1 MQLGVCG
8 FGYSGSGAVLDLL
21 KDYPSVI
28 VADKVE
34 LSFTFKP
41 DGLND
46 LKKAICTEPTRHWS
60 SDTTIRRFIQ
70 FMKRKRRIYNR
81 ATDGQFGPL
90 SVDFIKKIIQVEWPG
105 YTGTHYYQDSG
116 VEFFFKQ
123 ILALHLRVLIEKYF
137 KPLKFNTWPQKTMYY
152 SYMEEKEFDEKAH
165 DFVQKVIM
173 SITGKTD
180 KIVAVDQLFS
190 ANRPQDSF
198 AYFDHPKAIVVL
210 RDPRDTYLLAKR
222 AVGIYSKFIPVNKVE
237 SFIAYYKGL
246 MDSRSY
252 MSDDR
257 ILEINFE
264 DLIYD
269 HNTTRRK
276 IESFLGLPEAY
287 KNESSRFRPEVSI
300 NNTQLWKKYTTYRE
314 DIKKI
319 EDALPEFLYSFDKY
333 RLAPTFSSESF

>member
-1 MQLGVCG
+1 M
-8 FGYSGSGAVLDLL
+8 DLL
-21 KDYPSVI
+21 KDYSSVI

-81 ATDGQFGPL
+81 ATNGRFGPL
-90 SVDFIKKIIQVEWPG
+90 SDIFIEQIIQAEWPG

-123 ILALHLRVLIEKYF
+123 VMALHVRVLIEKLF
-137 KPLKFNTWPQKTMYY
+137 KPLQFNTWPQKTMYY

-165 DFVQKVIM
+165 DFVQKVIE
-173 SITGKTD
+173 SITGNTD
-180 KIVAVDQLFS
+180 KIVAIDQLFS

-198 AYFDHPKAIVVL
+198 AYFDNPKAIVVL

-237 SFIAYYKGL
+237 SFIIYYKGL
-246 MDSRSY
+246 MDSRQY
-252 MSDDR
+252 MNDER

-269 HNTTRRK
+269 HETTK
-276 IESFLGLPEAY
+276 KTIESFLALP
-287 KNESSRFRPEVSI
+287 KTCMSKSSCFKPEISI
-300 NNTQLWKKYTTYRE
+300 NNTQLWKKFTTYGE

-319 EDALPEFLYSFDKY
+319 EETLAEFLYPFEKY
-333 RLAPTFSSESF
+333 SIAPTFSSDSF